1 MGCGCGNKG
10 SKQSPQVNANPQT
23 GFNNPPVMVT
33 PPGAGTSVNIK
44 DGVVK
49 TITTGIDP
57 SDPSYI
63 QQNALTGLG
72 KSVTAHSITDEEK
85 AKREAAHKASE
96 PGLLKKAL
104 SLGEAIVDHVADGMT
119 KTTKEELGLRLSL
132 CDDCHH
138 KTSKNTCNLCGC
150 GIATKAGWRSSECP
164 DGRWPLL
171 KETDH
176 GNN

>member
-23 GFNNPPVMVT
+23 GFTSSPAMVT
-33 PPGAGTSVNIK
+33 PPGGAKVDIK
-44 DGVVK
+44 DGIVK
-49 TITTGIDP
+49 TVTTGLSPGD
-57 SDPSYI
+57 SDYI
-63 QQNALTGLG
+63 KQNAVTGGG
-72 KSVTAHSITDEEK
+72 KSVTAHPITDKEK
-85 AKREAAHKASE
+85 ARREEAHKASE

-132 CDDCHH
+132 CDECHH